1 VKLKTALALF
11 LAVACLAG
19 SAAAEEDDAQ
29 LHVNGHLKLQTGVFV
44 PLLSDMF
51 KAQKGEAYLKTAGGT
66 WRYDRPCDPVVQ
78 PSVPCT
84 PKNHGI
90 PAGELSMFRATL
102 QLEGDWQPHESV
114 SVHAIFRGVRSL
126 MVNAD
131 GIAGMPRPPMELE
144 EWNGL
149 GGIERRRVARQW
161 VLDNYYTEFDLREI
175 YVDALITEWLSFRI
189 GRQQVTWGETGQY
202 RLLDAINPID
212 STWHFGPLES
222 FEDTRI
228 PLWIVKGLL
237 EFPSIDHSLE
247 VVWVPGIDRPEDMVT
262 VPLSFVGAWGPP
274 RTNTPPPF
282 IVDEQ
287 IFLYP
292 ENSIEDTMRIG
303 FRWKG
308 ALSTNMTFS
317 LVYYYTHQIDM
328 PVPSHYDMLRLED
341 GTLDDGH
348 LERVYLKFPRQH
360 LTGFSVD
367 LALDNPIGAIVRLEA
382 TLEPD
387 RTIPQISDTRYKH
400 QDPAKEERWH
410 YDNPKKMAVNY
421 AVQIIRPTMIRF
433 LNPTQNFL
441 LVLQWMHTMVPDISE
456 EEESILVEV
465 PGFDDWNLQKHS
477 MSLVAV
483 INTQYLNGLLTPTI
497 IGAWV
502 VPDSGFI
509 SASLDLRLGV
519 HWRARLAVTDFF
531 GKDAYKGA
539 GLFRDRDEINLTI
552 LCQF

>member
-1 VKLKTALALF
+1 VKPKTALALF
-11 LAVACLAG
+11 LAVSFLAG
-19 SAAAEEDDAQ
+19 YAAAEEDDSP
-29 LHVNGHLKLQTGVFV
+29 LHVNGHIKLQTGVFV
-44 PLLSDMF
+44 PMLSDMF
-51 KAQKGEAYLKTAGGT
+51 KAQKDEAFLKTATGT
-66 WRYDRPCDPVVQ
+66 WRLDQPCDPVVQ
-78 PSVPCT
+78 PVKPCT
-84 PKNHGI
+84 PRNHGVE
-90 PAGELSMFRATL
+90 AGKLSMFRATL

-126 MVNAD
+126 MVDLDGNAQ
-131 GIAGMPRPPMELE
+131 MPRPPMDLA

-149 GGIERRRVARQW
+149 GGHSRREVARQW

-175 YVDALITEWLSFRI
+175 YVDALITDWLSFRI

-212 STWHFGPLES
+212 NTWHFGPLES

-262 VPLSFVGAWGPP
+262 VPLTFVGAWGPP
-274 RTNTPPPF
+274 RTNTPSPF
-282 IVDEQ
+282 IVDEM

-317 LVYYYTHQIDM
+317 LVYYYTHQIDT
-328 PVPSHYDMLRLED
+328 PIPSHYDLLRNPD
-341 GTLDDGH
+341 GSLDNEH
-348 LERVYLKFPRQH
+348 MERLYLKFPRQH
-360 LTGFSVD
+360 ITGFSFD

-382 TLEPD
+382 TLEPN
-387 RTIPQISDTRYKH
+387 RTFPQISDTMHKHLDPHKDQRYIF
-400 QDPAKEERWH
+400 
-410 YDNPKKMAVNY
+410 DNPQKMAINY

-441 LVLQWMHTMVPDISE
+441 LVLQWMHTMVPDISLE
-456 EEESILVEV
+456 EEKILVEV
-465 PGFDDWNLQKHS
+465 PGFDDWKLQHHS

-497 IGAWV
+497 VGAWV

-531 GKDAYKGA
+531 GKDPYKGA
-539 GLFRDRDEINLTI
+539 GLFRDRDEINLTL